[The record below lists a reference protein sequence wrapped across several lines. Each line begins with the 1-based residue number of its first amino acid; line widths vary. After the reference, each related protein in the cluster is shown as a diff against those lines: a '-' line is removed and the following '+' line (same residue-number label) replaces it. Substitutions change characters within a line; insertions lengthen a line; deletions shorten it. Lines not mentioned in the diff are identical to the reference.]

1 MTAPLP
7 RAGSPA
13 TPPPAAP
20 AAAAPSGLEIAAA
33 VRGGARTATD
43 VVEETFARIRALDPG
58 LGCFEAVL
66 EDRARG
72 DARRVDDRLERGQDP
87 GPLAGVPFAVK
98 SLFHVAGIPTTAGSR
113 IEPDRPAPRADATAV
128 ARLARAGAVL
138 VGTTVMDEYAHG
150 LTTENAHFGT
160 TRNPHDRERIAG
172 GSSGGSAAAVAAGLV
187 PLALGSDTNGSVRV
201 PASLCGVLGLKPTY
215 GHVPRTGTVLFVTSM
230 DHVGAFARTTADLAA
245 AHDVLQ
251 GHDPADPVSL
261 DVPARP
267 CGPLLDRGTRGLR
280 VAVAGDHFLRVL
292 DDDAAG
298 ALERVASAL
307 DARREVVVAE
317 SARACAA
324 AHVLTAVEGA
334 QRHARTLRTRA
345 GDLDPKVRTG
355 LLAGALLPAGP
366 YVAAQR
372 FRRQYR
378 EEVRRALAEA
388 DVLLTA
394 TTPIAAPA
402 IGQRTMT
409 VAGETLPVGMGL
421 GLLTQPWALV
431 GLPALSVPVRRPGR
445 LPLGVQLVAAPGA
458 EAVLLRTAAA
468 LERAGV
474 AGPAAGSAA
483 P

>member
-1 MTAPLP
+1 MNGAP
-7 RAGSPA
+7 SSV
-13 TPPPAAP
+13 PP
-20 AAAAPSGLEIAAA
+20 PSGLQIAAA
-33 VRGGARTATD
+33 VRSGERTATD
-43 VVEETFARIRALDPG
+43 VLDETLARIRALDPG

-66 EDRARG
+66 DERARA
-72 DARRVDDRLERGQDP
+72 DARRVDEQLRRGQDP
-87 GPLAGVPFAVK
+87 GPLSGVPFAVK

-113 IEPDRPAPRADATAV
+113 IEPDRPAPGADATAV
-128 ARLARAGAVL
+128 DRLARAGAVL
-138 VGTTVMDEYAHG
+138 VGTTTMDEYAHG
-150 LTTENAHFGT
+150 LTAENAHFGT

-215 GHVPRTGTVLFVTSM
+215 GRVPRTGTVLFVTSM
-230 DHVGAFARTTADLAA
+230 DHVGVFARGTGDLAA
-245 AHDVLQ
+245 AYDVLQ

-267 CGPLLDRGTRGLR
+267 CAPLLDQGTRDLR
-280 VAVAGDHFLRVL
+280 IAVAGGHFLRVA
-292 DDDAAG
+292 DKDAAG
-298 ALERVASAL
+298 ALQQAADAL
-307 DARREVVVAE
+307 GATREVVVAG
-317 SARACAA
+317 SARACAT

-334 QRHARTLRTRA
+334 QRHRRTLRTRA

-355 LLAGALLPAGP
+355 LLAGALLPAAP

-372 FRRQYR
+372 FRRQYQD
-378 EEVRRALAEA
+378 EVRRVLAGV

-394 TTPIAAPA
+394 TTPVAAPA
-402 IGQRTMT
+402 IGQGTMT
-409 VAGETLPVGMGL
+409 VDGEAVPVGMGL

-458 EAVLLRTAAA
+458 EAVLLRTATA

-474 AGPAAGSAA
+474 TDAAPAGWSGSAA